1 MYRKIVS
8 IIFLTVSVVYTA
20 EYTLEDL
27 VTEAI
32 RNSRQVQGVQKEI
45 EKTRYQVKEAIGSGL
60 PKISGSAYYSYGEP
74 YSPFTSA
81 GQSQVN
87 PLEMQTIL
95 EDKYSELA
103 DRSTM
108 EADEKADLVKYGP
121 AITGLTIGE
130 LTSLFDDFT
139 KKNMLSLS
147 LSVEQPIFAQGKVG
161 IGLKIAKS
169 YQTSLQYK
177 LRGEELNVKGSVTKL
192 FYGALLAKVN
202 VSIQK
207 EAVKL
212 AEETHRLAV
221 IQHAV
226 GKGSELD
233 TLISRLRLE
242 NARIDIKKSESDL
255 RMAYEAIL
263 TQTCIQD
270 AVSSF
275 SIKGDFPD
283 VEFALNED
291 EAVGEVMVKNADI
304 QFLESSQAMQ
314 DQLVELAKSD
324 FYPLVYAGGSF
335 GKISQF
341 NNFDELKDVG
351 LGNDW
356 KVFAGL
362 SMDLFTG
369 FRRSQKLNQARTDNQ
384 KFVLT
389 KEEAKDGLVLA
400 TKNAYEQVTLSKD
413 RLQATRS
420 VLVLA
425 EKGYSIAKK
434 AYEVGSK
441 TFLDVQNA
449 EFELNRAKIALSA
462 AKFAFHT
469 ALIDLKLLMGNL

>member
-1 MYRKIVS
+1 MHSKIVS
-8 IIFLTVSVVYTA
+8 FIFLTISVACAA
-20 EYTLEDL
+20 EYTLDNL

-32 RNSRQVQGVQKEI
+32 RYSKQVQGVQKEI

-60 PKISGSAYYSYGEP
+60 PKIKGTAYYSYGEA
-74 YSPFTSA
+74 YSPFTSGGSDTTGF
-81 GQSQVN
+81 GQTLKDAYSFDTSLSKIG
-87 PLEMQTIL
+87 PL
-95 EDKYSELA
+95 
-103 DRSTM
+103 
-108 EADEKADLVKYGP
+108 
-121 AITGLTIGE
+121 ITGITLGQ
-130 LTSLFDDFT
+130 LSGMFDDFT
-139 KKNMLSLS
+139 KKNTLSLG

-169 YQTSLQYK
+169 YQSSLQYRLK
-177 LRGEELNVKGSVTKL
+177 GEEQSVKGAVTKL
-192 FYGALLAKVN
+192 FYAALLAKSN
-202 VSIQK
+202 VSIQR

-233 TLISRLRLE
+233 TLTSRLRLE
-242 NARIDIKKSESDL
+242 NARIDVQKSESDL
-255 RMAYEAIL
+255 RLAYEAIL
-263 TQTCIQD
+263 TQTGIQD
-270 AVSSF
+270 AANTF
-275 SIKGDFPD
+275 SVVGEFP
-283 VEFALNED
+283 EIAFSLTED
-291 EAVGEVMVKNADI
+291 EALSDVMAKNTDI
-304 QFLESSQAMQ
+304 QFLESTQAVQ

-324 FYPLVYAGGSF
+324 FYPLVYAGASF
-335 GKISQF
+335 GKLSQF
-341 NNFDELKDVG
+341 NTFDELKDVG
-351 LGNDW
+351 LANDW

-389 KEEAKDGLVLA
+389 KEQAKDGLQLA
-400 TKNAYEQVTLSKD
+400 TKLAFEQVTLSKD
-413 RLQATRS
+413 RLDATRS

-425 EKGYSIAKK
+425 EKGHSIAKK

-462 AKFAFHT
+462 AKFSFHT
-469 ALIDLKLLMGNL
+469 ALIDLKLLMGDL

>member
-8 IIFLTVSVVYTA
+8 IIFLTVSVVCTA

-74 YSPFTSA
+74 FSPFTSGGSDTSGF
-81 GQSQVN
+81 GQALAN
-87 PLEMQTIL
+87 A
-95 EDKYSELA
+95 YSFDTSLS
-103 DRSTM
+103 RI
-108 EADEKADLVKYGP
+108 GP
-121 AITGLTIGE
+121 IITGITLGQ
-130 LTSLFDDFT
+130 LSGMFDDFT
-139 KKNMLSLS
+139 KKNTLSLN

-177 LRGEELNVKGSVTKL
+177 LKGEELNVKGLVTKL

-255 RMAYEAIL
+255 RLAYEAIL

-270 AVSSF
+270 AASSF

-324 FYPLVYAGGSF
+324 FYPMVYAGGSF

-413 RLQATRS
+413 RLKATRS